1 MESGFRSIIVIL
13 IKMKLTY
20 RDLILLL
27 IIVALFLP
35 FFLSQSLYEA
45 YHACNA
51 NHAILIGG
59 VKFAVLS
66 TIGEVIALRIRTGGY
81 ALKGFGVVPRMV
93 VWFFLGAWIV
103 MAMRIFG
110 AGAPLL
116 ADYIFNAD
124 GAIAGAM
131 SQPVSWNKFV
141 GAFFISL
148 LQNTAFAPV
157 FMTLHKITDTH
168 IMQCGGGLRA
178 FCTPIKFADIMAGMN
193 WRVQWNFVF
202 KKTIPFF
209 WVPAHTITFMLPGEY
224 QVLFAAF
231 LGVVLGVILA
241 FAANK

>member
-1 MESGFRSIIVIL
+1 
-13 IKMKLTY
+13 MKLTY
-20 RDLILLL
+20 RDLLLL
-27 IIVALFLP
+27 LLVVALFLP
-35 FFLSQSLYEA
+35 FFLSQGL
-45 YHACNA
+45 YHAYLDFNA
-51 NHAILIGG
+51 RHAVFLGG

-66 TIGEVIALRIRTGGY
+66 TIGEVLALRIRTGSYTG
-81 ALKGFGVVPRMV
+81 LKGFGVFPRMV

-116 ADYIFNAD
+116 ADYVFNAE
-124 GAIAGAM
+124 GGIVAAMAGGI
-131 SQPVSWNKFV
+131 SFYKFV

-168 IMQCGGGLRA
+168 IMNCGGTLRA
-178 FCTPIKFADIMAGMN
+178 FTTPMRVGEIMAGMN
-193 WRVQWNFVF
+193 WRVQWSFVF

-209 WVPAHTITFMLPGEY
+209 WIPAHTVTFMLPGEY

-231 LGVVLGVILA
+231 LGIVLGVILA